1 MRDALRLFAH
11 LVDAC
16 DDCNLQFSISKR
28 HNLYDILYIFFHIYN
43 TEYLFSSTVIFC
55 EILWTMI
62 SFLIFRGN
70 DCTNNFSYSNIPMSH
85 KCDSNGIRWRSR
97 MECLIR
103 KYRFNFEFNLL
114 QMTSNDKLYHRMAVF
129 PCAPIL
135 HLLQRLQTLVDLRY
149 ILQQM
154 IQILILDVS
163 WWWRM
168 Q

>member
-1 MRDALRLFAH
+1 MHVMIATCNFQYRKGITCMTFYTFSFIFIIQNICSLQQLFFA
-11 LVDAC
+11 
-16 DDCNLQFSISKR
+16 K
-28 HNLYDILYIFFHIYN
+28 FFEQWFH
-43 TEYLFSSTVIFC
+43 
-55 EILWTMI
+55 
-62 SFLIFRGN
+62 FLIFRGN

-163 WWWRM
+163 
-168 Q
+168 

>member
-1 MRDALRLFAH
+1 MHLMIAACNFHYRKGITCMTFYTFSFIFIIQNICSLQQLFFA
-11 LVDAC
+11 
-16 DDCNLQFSISKR
+16 K
-28 HNLYDILYIFFHIYN
+28 FF
-43 TEYLFSSTVIFC
+43 EQWFL
-55 EILWTMI
+55 
-62 SFLIFRGN
+62 FLIFRGN
-70 DCTNNFSYSNIPMSH
+70 DCTNNFSYSNIPVSH

-135 HLLQRLQTLVDLRY
+135 HLLQRLQTLVDLQY

-163 WWWRM
+163 W
-168 Q
+168 